1 MLYHI
6 IPCYTMLYHVIPCHT
21 MFYHVIPLPI
31 LFLQFH
37 PFPPKPCN
45 LSHSAAYLII
55 ALLIISIYHTM
66 SNHVIPCYTMLY
78 HVIPSHTMFYH
89 VIPLPILFL
98 QFHPF
103 PPKPCKLSHSPADLI
118 LAQFDL
124 HSSQTWRLLTPL
136 SHLCHICRPSALC
149 WVPPYKRLSHLWA
162 AARNIWRGIWGGD
175 ITDQHR
181 PSSLDNTDLLSSQ
194 LGHIHSH
201 RAASTH
207 YPCHSLDMYTLTI
220 Y

>member
-1 MLYHI
+1 MPS
-6 IPCYTMLYHVIPCHT
+6 IPECSPACQPVRNKNSFFFSAI
-21 MFYHVIPLPI
+21 F
-31 LFLQFH
+31 FFS
-37 PFPPKPCN
+37 PKPCN

-124 HSSQTWRLLTPL
+124 FLLLQTLCCVSRLT
-136 SHLCHICRPSALC
+136 R
-149 WVPPYKRLSHLWA
+149 RLS
-162 AARNIWRGIWGGD
+162 
-175 ITDQHR
+175 
-181 PSSLDNTDLLSSQ
+181 
-194 LGHIHSH
+194 
-201 RAASTH
+201 
-207 YPCHSLDMYTLTI
+207 DMR
-220 Y
+220 